1 MKKGVII
8 MIKFKQGFITNS
20 KTGVGKDVIVKAAT
34 PNKLKDI
41 LVGGGMVM
49 MGITYLTVTAFR
61 HGSEKYEEAE
71 LKAFSDLDLF
81 LD

>member
-1 MKKGVII
+1 
-8 MIKFKQGFITNS
+8 MIKFKQGRITNPG
-20 KTGVGKDVIVKAAT
+20 TGVEKDVIVKAAT

-41 LVGGGMVM
+41 LVGGGMVLI
-49 MGITYLTVTAFR
+49 GITYLTVTAFR

-71 LKAFSDLDLF
+71 LQTFSDLDLF

>member
-1 MKKGVII
+1 
-8 MIKFKQGFITNS
+8 MIKFKQGTITNPG
-20 KTGVGKDVIVKAAT
+20 TGVTKDVIVKAAA

-49 MGITYLTVTAFR
+49 MGIAYLTVTAFR

-71 LKAFSDLDLF
+71 LQTFSDLDLF